1 MKFTL
6 KNKSLF
12 LTLLVVVVVGITTAF
27 YSISIGEQNL
37 LESFNEDAKN
47 ITDMVSQSISN
58 DLYFFDI
65 YAMRVHLNVLETNP
79 EILSIMV
86 VDSSHIP
93 ILKLGR
99 QQDGIFEVF
108 NNLREQ
114 VLLKKDYISVS
125 KNQKLFVGNPVV
137 LADGTTL
144 GYIYIAFSLEKVY
157 NIQRQTTKSIIIIT
171 LFILLLATLIAYYFS
186 SIIGNLITDVTRVA
200 NNIGKGN
207 FETGLKTNR
216 KDELGDLIKAIG
228 RMAQNLQTTTVS
240 KNYIDNIIQS
250 MPNALFVVKKDST
263 IEKTNRTAL
272 KLSGYSETELIRYP
286 IKKIFPK
293 YPIMEFLQDYP
304 NENIETTILTK
315 EKNEIEVSVFGSHL
329 YEEDDVK
336 AYICIIQDITERK
349 RYEEIIQKSE
359 LRYNTLF
366 NLLPY
371 GGEVLD
377 RNGIIIN
384 CSPNSAKMLGYT
396 TEEMLGN
403 PIADFIDEESK
414 SVFKKKWPAII
425 GGKPQNAEIVMVCKD
440 GTKRHILRAAQPI
453 IDKNGEIVAVL
464 TLNVDISEQK
474 RAEHEKLELEHQLS
488 RIQKLES
495 IGKLSGGI
503 AHDFNNILTA
513 ILGYCEL
520 SLNKIDEKHPL
531 YKNLREIQKGSERAS
546 NLTKQLLAFSRK
558 QLIRPKIININD
570 VIDNMK
576 NMLQKLTGEDIRIE
590 YHLQKSV
597 PLIKADV
604 NQLEQIVMNLILNSR
619 DALNELKKDDV
630 HKMIII
636 ETNKQYLDKK
646 FLQSHLESS
655 IGPHIVL
662 TVTDNGVGMADD
674 VAEKIFEP
682 FYTTKEV
689 DQGTGLG
696 MATVYGIVK
705 QNNGSIYVYSEPNFG
720 TTIKIFWPYNEA
732 EIKNEPQN
740 TAPEIMRHGFGKI
753 LLVEDDHEVR
763 QFAKDALI
771 FLGYEVVEAEN
782 GFEALEYLKNQ
793 HYHFDL
799 VLSDVVMPGIGGAEL
814 YQKMRDLHI
823 DIPVLFSSGYTDKK
837 IIIKGLA
844 KEDFNF
850 LAKPYTIQMLSERI
864 WQILNKKKSN

>member
-1 MKFTL
+1 MKFNL
-6 KNKSLF
+6 KNKSLL
-12 LTLLVVVVVGITTAF
+12 LTLLVIVIVGITTAF

-47 ITDMVSQSISN
+47 ITDMVSQSISD

-79 EILSIMV
+79 EILSIIV
-86 VDSSHIP
+86 LDSSHIP
-93 ILKLGR
+93 ILKLGS
-99 QQDGIFEVF
+99 QDDGASEVF
-108 NNLREQ
+108 NELKSL
-114 VLLKKDYISVS
+114 VLSRKSYTSLSR
-125 KNQKLFVGNPVV
+125 NHKLFVGNPVI

-144 GYIYIAFSLEKVY
+144 GYVYIAFSLEKVY
-157 NIQRQTTKSIIIIT
+157 NIQRQTTKNILIIT
-171 LFILLLATLIAYYFS
+171 LFILILAALIAYYFS
-186 SIIGNLITDVTRVA
+186 SIIGNLITDVTKVA
-200 NNIGKGN
+200 NSIGQGN
-207 FETGLKTNR
+207 FEIALKTKR
-216 KDELGDLIKAIG
+216 KDELGDLIKAVG
-228 RMAQNLQTTTVS
+228 RMAQSLQTTTVS
-240 KNYIDNIIQS
+240 KNYIDNIVQS
-250 MPNALFVVKKDST
+250 MPNALFVVNKDST

-286 IKKIFPK
+286 INKLFPK

-304 NENIETTILTK
+304 NENIETTIVTK
-315 EKNEIEVSVFGSHL
+315 EKKAIEVSVFGSHL
-329 YEEDDVK
+329 CEADDVK
-336 AYICIIQDITERK
+336 AYICIVQDITERK

-377 RNGIIIN
+377 RNGVIIN
-384 CSPNSAKMLGYT
+384 CSPNSAKMLGYST
-396 TEEMLGN
+396 DEMLGK

-414 SVFKKKWPAII
+414 KVFKRKWPSII
-425 GGKPQNAEIVMVCKD
+425 GGKPQNAEIIMVCKD
-440 GTKRHILRAAQPI
+440 GTKRNILQAAQPI
-453 IDKNGEIVAVL
+453 IDKNNEIIAVL

-474 RAEHEKLELEHQLS
+474 RTEREKLELEHQLS

-513 ILGYCEL
+513 IMGYCEL
-520 SLNKIDEKHPL
+520 SLNKIDKKHPL

-558 QLIRPKIININD
+558 QLIRPKIVNINE
-570 VIDNMK
+570 VINNMK
-576 NMLQKLTGEDIRIE
+576 EMLQKLTGEDIRIE
-590 YHLQKSV
+590 YHLRKDI

-604 NQLEQIVMNLILNSR
+604 NQLEQILMNLILNSR
-619 DALNELKKDDV
+619 DALNDLKKDDV

-636 ETNKQYLDKK
+636 ETNSQYLDEK
-646 FLQSHLESS
+646 FIKSHLESS
-655 IGPHIVL
+655 PGPHL
-662 TVTDNGVGMADD
+662 LLSVTDNGAGMTPD
-674 VAEKIFEP
+674 VSEKIFEP
-682 FYTTKEV
+682 FFTTKAV

-705 QNNGSIYVYSEPNFG
+705 QNKGSVYVYSEPNIG
-720 TTIKIFWPYNEA
+720 TTIKIFWPYDDT
-732 EIKNEPQN
+732 KNVKKTPK
-740 TAPEIMRHGFGKI
+740 APPEVMMHGTGTI
-753 LLVEDDHEVR
+753 LLVEDDPEVR

-782 GFEALEYLKNQ
+782 GFEALEYLKN
-793 HYHFDL
+793 HEYHFDL
-799 VLSDVVMPGIGGAEL
+799 ILSDVVMPGIGGAEL

-823 DIPVLFSSGYTDKK
+823 NIPVLFTSGYTDKK

-844 KEDFNF
+844 KDEFNF

-864 WQILNKKKSN
+864 WRILNREN